1 MSGNLEQV
9 LSLIDSLPTLLKQ
22 PAHNMAGGGGG
33 GKEEEEE
40 LENKNIFELISQ
52 LNTENFVDVNN
63 QKNMLLSSTPT
74 ESKSYIDK
82 TDPKPGSISLMVNS
96 IEAIQVSNDED
107 YQDENECNSTE
118 SSGFE
123 ANNYDQETSNSPS
136 ESEPTYLPDNKTSQS
151 GEKNYRTRIPI
162 GIPTARPVTN
172 VTQVIK
178 MIQTKIDCGM
188 F

>member
-9 LSLIDSLPTLLKQ
+9 LNLIDSLPTLLKQ
-22 PAHNMAGGGGG
+22 PVQNMAGGGGSNGGG
-33 GKEEEEE
+33 GKEEEDDF
-40 LENKNIFELISQ
+40 ENKNIFELISQ

-63 QKNMLLSSTPT
+63 KKNMLLSSTPT

-82 TDPKPGSISLMVNS
+82 TDPKVGSISLMVNS

-136 ESEPTYLPDNKTSQS
+136 ESEPTYLPDNKLSQT

-162 GIPTARPVTN
+162 GIPMARPVTN
-172 VTQVIK
+172 IIQVIK
-178 MIQTKIDCGM
+178 
-188 F
+188 